1 MSAGAD
7 LVVGS
12 PTRVLRLD
20 QHAQYRQVAV
30 YGRLSEAEVARG
42 VLEAD
47 GIPAALLDTQ
57 MAGLGLGP
65 AVGGVRLLV
74 PGWAEARAVELLAPP
89 VAGPLEGLAP
99 LPGTLATVTPP
110 APAVSPPATPAPGP
124 LALRI
129 AVGVGL
135 ALLATILLALR

>member
-1 MSAGAD
+1 
-7 LVVGS
+7 
-12 PTRVLRLD
+12 
-20 QHAQYRQVAV
+20 VAV

-74 PGWAEARAVELLAPP
+74 PGWAAVRAAELLAPP
-89 VAGPLEGLAP
+89 VTGPLEGLALTPAP
-99 LPGTLATVTPP
+99 LPGTLATVTPSLP
-110 APAVSPPATPAPGP
+110 PEVSPPAAPAPGP
-124 LALRI
+124 LALRV
-129 AVGVGL
+129 AVGVAV
-135 ALLATILLALR
+135 ALLAAILLALR